1 MKRNVCVVWTN
12 VHFQFEDE
20 CGTNT
25 LECVTL
31 TITAVCSWLWFHCR
45 WLHISIFVTFLF
57 VCSRRR
63 CNNWR
68 AVQSLLPRAAGRLQR
83 NHVGEVVIV

>member
-1 MKRNVCVVWTN
+1 

-20 CGTNT
+20 YGTNT

-57 VCSRRR
+57 VSVVDEG
-63 CNNWR
+63 
-68 AVQSLLPRAAGRLQR
+68 AIIDVQFSHFYHEPPDGFTEIMLEKSLL
-83 NHVGEVVIV
+83 